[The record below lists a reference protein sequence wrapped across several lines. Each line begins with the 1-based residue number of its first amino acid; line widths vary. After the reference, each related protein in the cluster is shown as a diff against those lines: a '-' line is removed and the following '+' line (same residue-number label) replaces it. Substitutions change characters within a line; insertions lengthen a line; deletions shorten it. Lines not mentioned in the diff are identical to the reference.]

1 MVILPDDLPNPD
13 GIPLLAKVLVTVE
26 EAESGFLPESAITV
40 IAAGGSD
47 RVVVGNKLQMLA
59 IKQWFGVLSKEMGQ
73 T

>member
-1 MVILPDDLPNPD
+1 M
-13 GIPLLAKVLVTVE
+13 TVE